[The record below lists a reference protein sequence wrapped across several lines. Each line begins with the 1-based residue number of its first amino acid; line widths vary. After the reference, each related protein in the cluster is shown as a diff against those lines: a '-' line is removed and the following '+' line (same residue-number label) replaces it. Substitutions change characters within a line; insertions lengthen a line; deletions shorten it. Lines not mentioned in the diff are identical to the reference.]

1 MERFLLVS
9 GRIISFIFIA
19 VGVLLLVA
27 MLSGILLVNAT
38 AIVPAFGQNLV
49 DNHVIDDLG
58 SAVWQTFTDS
68 IPPTIQIGH
77 NTVETAP
84 LVTAFRRALEDII
97 NSGLPLDEW
106 LRTRADQV
114 FFRVVTEVQGAVAGA
129 VQAPVENL
137 QQALSDSNAAP
148 LVNLLLA
155 ALDQCTDAQTAQ
167 LEQLLGT
174 GPRPNTSVAV
184 SFLCRPPESVGVAAQ
199 DLMRNAVTLALAEIA
214 NQAAGRIEER
224 LSEVDLLSNIT
235 FDTPLGPA
243 QLDWPNVRV
252 GSGFFSVSVPLPE
265 SIVQAVEEFAA
276 GIQSRANA
284 VIAEATQQVQEAQA
298 TLQAA
303 GSALATEVTTRTP
316 PTATAIST
324 PTPAPTFE
332 PTLTPA
338 EAEAQRQAV
347 SPLEQR
353 VLTLFEAIG
362 ASLSELSSQL
372 TTILL
377 LILGIP
383 LLLHSYLQLYLMRSI
398 RWWLLW
404 IGLTLAISGFV
415 LFAINDRLTTSL
427 ITPLAASSSDAV
439 PAALVPVTSAAVES
453 LRSAIESSLIGPF
466 QTAGLFLA
474 MLGVALVAVAAFLFW
489 QARQKAHHIEPVP
502 TADETA
508 AAAEPPTAP
517 DEKSPAAAAPPPAA
531 DEKSADAA
539 ATDEPAGE

>member
-68 IPPTIQIGH
+68 IPPTIQIGQ

-174 GPRPNTSVAV
+174 GPSPNTSVAV

-199 DLMRNAVTLALAEIA
+199 DLMRNAITLALAEIA

-303 GSALATEVTTRTP
+303 GSALATEVTTP
-316 PTATAIST
+316 PC
-324 PTPAPTFE
+324 
-332 PTLTPA
+332 
-338 EAEAQRQAV
+338 
-347 SPLEQR
+347 
-353 VLTLFEAIG
+353 
-362 ASLSELSSQL
+362 
-372 TTILL
+372 
-377 LILGIP
+377 
-383 LLLHSYLQLYLMRSI
+383 
-398 RWWLLW
+398 
-404 IGLTLAISGFV
+404 
-415 LFAINDRLTTSL
+415 
-427 ITPLAASSSDAV
+427 
-439 PAALVPVTSAAVES
+439 
-453 LRSAIESSLIGPF
+453 
-466 QTAGLFLA
+466 
-474 MLGVALVAVAAFLFW
+474 
-489 QARQKAHHIEPVP
+489 
-502 TADETA
+502 
-508 AAAEPPTAP
+508 
-517 DEKSPAAAAPPPAA
+517 
-531 DEKSADAA
+531 
-539 ATDEPAGE
+539 